1 MIVSRRCTSFAGA
14 ERRGDERLR
23 LAAREERR
31 AVRARQH
38 AGVDRDRADFVRLA
52 AVDAESGVEHLRAQ
66 LVVLDVAE
74 DAP

>member
-1 MIVSRRCTSFAGA
+1 MSSRCTSFAVPSVA
-14 ERRGDERLR
+14 DDERLR
-23 LAAREERR
+23 LAAREQRR

-52 AVDAESGVEHLRAQ
+52 AVDAVARVEHLRAQ

-74 DAP
+74 QVA